1 MCARRSRILPA
12 DPNIQSILP
21 CILPIDRRLSPAA
34 FFFPFY
40 IGSCSISRDQKRAP
54 FPSPFRKWLHRGM
67 DFFTSF
73 FSPFFHQIDAIF
85 VRMKKRTRIYN
96 IYYSVV
102 SCDFVTPTCS
112 VVMFSNVPINSS
124 LEAGIVLRQINAK
137 DCPPTDTQR
146 NVVTRVNKG
155 CCARCT
161 THVARMTCMEK
172 KSHGFSDGNW
182 SSGTR
187 SSDYFLHCY
196 GYARYSNVDT
206 NYASECN
213 YNFIQINFEEGNV
226 LSC

>member
-1 MCARRSRILPA
+1 
-12 DPNIQSILP
+12 
-21 CILPIDRRLSPAA
+21 
-34 FFFPFY
+34 
-40 IGSCSISRDQKRAP
+40 
-54 FPSPFRKWLHRGM
+54 
-67 DFFTSF
+67 
-73 FSPFFHQIDAIF
+73 
-85 VRMKKRTRIYN
+85 MKKRTRIYN

-102 SCDFVTPTCS
+102 SYDFVTPACS

-146 NVVTRVNKG
+146 DVVTRVNKG

-172 KSHGFSDGNW
+172 KSLGFFDGNW

-187 SSDYFLHCY
+187 SSDYFLHSY

-213 YNFIQINFEEGNV
+213 YNFIQINFEGKCFILLITSFPRKRPSEYRPSLSF
-226 LSC
+226 LSCSSSAGLEFWTFR